1 MVRSVARCVDDFE
14 FARAKRERFAAFEDA
29 QVFGRNGK
37 SFAEEAPQ
45 IVGPEALRAG
55 QQLGGINHVR
65 RAILLDIHG
74 EARIFAHQRAGS
86 SCVVQ
91 VNAREKNGIKIAHTN
106 AMGVKILPK
115 SFERGAR
122 AGVHDGA
129 VAVRFEKRGSNSVR
143 ATGPEVVERGDRVH
157 SERLV

>member
-1 MVRSVARCVDDFE
+1 MR
-14 FARAKRERFAAFEDA
+14 RAKF
-29 QVFGRNGK
+29 V
-37 SFAEEAPQ
+37 
-45 IVGPEALRAG
+45 
-55 QQLGGINHVR
+55 
-65 RAILLDIHG
+65 DIHG
-74 EARIFAHQRAGS
+74 EAGIFSDQRAGS
-86 SCVVQ
+86 ASVVQ
-91 VNAREKNGIKIAHTN
+91 VNVREKNGIKIAHTN

>member
-1 MVRSVARCVDDFE
+1 MRGMARRVNDFD
-14 FARAKRERFAAFEDA
+14 FARAERKHFAAFEDA
-29 QVFGRNGK
+29 QILRWNGK
-37 SFAEEAPQ
+37 TLSEQPLQ
-45 IVGPEALRAG
+45 IVRPEALGAG
-55 QQLGGINHVR
+55 QQLGRINHVR
-65 RAILLDIHG
+65 RAKFVDIHG
-74 EARIFAHQRAGS
+74 EAGIFSDQRAGS
-86 SCVVQ
+86 ASVVQ
-91 VNAREKNGIKIAHTN
+91 VNVREKNGIKIAHTN